1 MTDTDTTTKPPAE
14 SATEARSARVLG
26 GGAESARNVHR
37 PVIVVT
43 CLDDPTADQVVSEL
57 YRRGVP
63 VVRLD
68 TADFPAEVAMCAT
81 VGGVGADAGMGGW
94 LGTPTRRVD
103 LSDVRSVYWRRPTGY
118 SFDRLAASDATFAEA
133 ESRHGLTGTLA
144 SLDCVYANHPFR
156 TRAADYKPTQLVVA
170 GEVGFAV
177 PATMITNDLEEAR
190 EFTAKRAPAVYK
202 PLRGAPYE
210 SGGEPRT
217 IWVGEVEPASIDEN
231 VSAMVHMFQAKV
243 RKDADVRVTVVG
255 ERVFA
260 VRIDSGLLDWRADYD
275 AHAYTVVNPPPGI
288 DKALH
293 AYLVRFGLS
302 FGCFDF
308 ALDTAGEWVF
318 LECNPNGQWAWLES
332 VTGLPMTAAF
342 ADLLEETSR

>member
-1 MTDTDTTTKPPAE
+1 MTDVDTTTKPSAE
-14 SATEARSARVLG
+14 SSAEAWSARALG
-26 GGAESARNVHR
+26 SGVESALTVHR

-43 CLDDPTADQVVSEL
+43 CLDDPTADQVVGEL

-68 TADFPAEVAMCAT
+68 TADFPAVVAMSAT

-94 LGTPTRRVD
+94 LRTPTRRAD

-118 SFDRLAASDATFAEA
+118 SFERLAASDANFAEA

-156 TRAADYKPTQLVVA
+156 SRAADYKPTQLIVA
-170 GEVGFAV
+170 GEAGFAV
-177 PATMITNDLEEAR
+177 PATLITNDLEEAR
-190 EFTAKRAPAVYK
+190 EFTAKHAPTVYK

-217 IWVGEVEPASIDEN
+217 IWVGEVDAASIDGN
-231 VSAMVHMFQAKV
+231 VSGMMHMFQAKV

-255 ERVFA
+255 DRVFA

-275 AHAYTVVNPPPGI
+275 AHAYTVVSPPPWI
-288 DKALH
+288 DSALH
-293 AYLVRFGLS
+293 AYLARFGLS

-318 LECNPNGQWAWLES
+318 LECNPNGQWAWLEA

-342 ADLLEETSR
+342 ADLLEETTR